1 MISFASL
8 CAPLLPLISS
18 DSLICP
24 VEFKCKVVSR
34 VLRQKKIER
43 LSRQYIGV
51 SVMIT
56 HYRYSLLTT
65 RSIATYSIAMRHL
78 LRLGSLFVTKN
89 VSCRNKVV
97 AFNFSGFRGLQ
108 EVVIHKQE
116 NGKTSTTKSNQ
127 NKCGDEPVAKTSQ
140 EEEEEEL
147 EEMFIEG
154 PVGLEW
160 GGPTRGGRRPEPT
173 RYGDWERKGRVSDF
187 R

>member
-1 MISFASL
+1 
-8 CAPLLPLISS
+8 
-18 DSLICP
+18 
-24 VEFKCKVVSR
+24 
-34 VLRQKKIER
+34 
-43 LSRQYIGV
+43 
-51 SVMIT
+51 
-56 HYRYSLLTT
+56 
-65 RSIATYSIAMRHL
+65 MRHL
-78 LRLGSLFVTKN
+78 LRLGSFFVTKN
-89 VSCRNKVV
+89 VSCRSRV
-97 AFNFSGFRGLQ
+97 AFNFFGFRGLQ

-116 NGKTSTTKSNQ
+116 NTKTSTTKSSQ
-127 NKCGDEPVAKTSQ
+127 SKCGDEPVAKSSQ